1 MAFATW
7 MVIVGLLLIAM
18 AMSGSVLRRLPL
30 STSMLYVGVGLLIGE
45 GALGLVSFGLF
56 DEAVLLERAAEI
68 AVIVSLFSCGLKLK
82 LPIADP
88 QWWLSLRLAIVSMV
102 VTVLLIALA
111 ARYGIGLE
119 WGAAV
124 LLGAIL
130 APTDPVLA
138 SDVQVR
144 EPGDR
149 DRLRFALTSEAGLN
163 DGTAFPFVML
173 GLGLL
178 GLHEMGAGGWRWV
191 AVDVLWAVPSGL
203 LVGALLGYATGRA
216 ILFLRVRHRTAIG
229 LEEFLTMGLIA
240 LSYGLALLVK
250 GYGFLAVFAAA
261 YALQLTASGAGL
273 RRQLAE
279 AAPAARDD
287 ARDADTARDA
297 ARGDSGSGATRTMEP
312 SIDSQDPAV
321 HPEQA
326 PDHMTGQMLTFTEQL
341 ERIGEVALVIL
352 VGALLWQIDVPAH
365 VWWFVPL
372 LFFVIRP
379 VSVYLGLFDSA
390 TRRRQ
395 RALIAWFGIRGI
407 GSIYYLYYALNHG
420 VLNPAAELLVET
432 VLIVIACS
440 VVAHGVSV
448 TPLMGAYEL
457 RRKRGK
463 AAATG
468 ADAAVRR

>member
-45 GALGLVSFGLF
+45 GALGLVGFGLF
-56 DEAVLLERAAEI
+56 DQALFLERAAEI

-82 LPIADP
+82 LPLADRR
-88 QWWLSLRLAIVSMV
+88 WWLSVRLAVVSML

-111 ARYGIGLE
+111 GRYGIGLP

-178 GLHEMGAGGWRWV
+178 GLHEIGSGGWQWF
-191 AVDVLWAVPSGL
+191 AVDVLWAVPAGL
-203 LVGALLGYATGRA
+203 LVGAVLGVATGRT

-229 LEEFLTMGLIA
+229 LEEFLTLGLIA

-261 YALQLTASGAGL
+261 YALQLTASSAGI
-273 RRQLAE
+273 REALAE
-279 AAPAARDD
+279 AAPDHHEPDVARSRSDQD
-287 ARDADTARDA
+287 ATT
-297 ARGDSGSGATRTMEP
+297 SMEP
-312 SIDSQDPAV
+312 SIDSSDPSV

-326 PDHMTGQMLTFTEQL
+326 PGHMTAQVLTFTEQL
-341 ERIGEVALVIL
+341 ERIGEVALVIV

-379 VSVYLGLFDSA
+379 ISVYVGLFDSA
-390 TRRRQ
+390 TKRRQ

-420 VLNPAAELLVET
+420 LLNPAAEILVET
-432 VLIVIACS
+432 VLVVIACS
-440 VVAHGVSV
+440 VLAHGISV
-448 TPLMGAYEL
+448 TPLMAAYEK
-457 RRKRGK
+457 RRRRR
-463 AAATG
+463 AG
-468 ADAAVRR
+468 ADAGADVPFRR

>member
-1 MAFATW
+1 MTFALW

-30 STSMLYVGVGLLIGE
+30 STSMLYVGVGLLIGA
-45 GALGLVSFGLF
+45 GGLGLVDFGLF
-56 DEAVLLERAAEI
+56 EHGVLLERAAEI

-82 LPIADP
+82 LPLADP
-88 QWWLSLRLAIVSMV
+88 RWWLSVRLAVVSMI
-102 VTVLLIALA
+102 VTVALIAVTG
-111 ARYGIGLE
+111 RFGLDLS
-119 WGAAV
+119 WGAAI
-124 LLGAIL
+124 LLGAVL

-178 GLHEMGAGGWRWV
+178 GLHEIGTGGWRWF
-191 AVDVLWAVPSGL
+191 AIDVLWAVPAGL
-203 LVGALLGYATGRA
+203 GVGALLGVATGRA
-216 ILFLRVRHRTAIG
+216 ILFLRVRHRTAVG
-229 LEEFLTMGLIA
+229 LEEFLTLGLIA

-261 YALQLTASGAGL
+261 YALQLTASGDAL
-273 RRQLAE
+273 KAQLAV
-279 AAPAARDD
+279 AARDAPD
-287 ARDADTARDA
+287 RDAGRNRRDQ
-297 ARGDSGSGATRTMEP
+297 DATQSMEP
-312 SIDSQDPAV
+312 SIDSNDPAV

-326 PDHMTGQMLTFTEQL
+326 PEHMTGQVLTFTEQL
-341 ERIGEVALVIL
+341 ERIGEVGLVL
-352 VGALLWQIDVPAH
+352 VVGALLWQIDVPPH

-379 VSVYLGLFDSA
+379 ISVYAGLFDSA
-390 TRRRQ
+390 TGRRQ

-407 GSIYYLYYALNHG
+407 GSIYYLYYAVNHG
-420 VLNPAAELLVET
+420 LLNPAAELLVET

-448 TPLMGAYEL
+448 TPLMVAYE
-457 RRKRGK
+457 RRRRHE
-463 AAATG
+463 T
-468 ADAAVRR
+468 ADTAGRTRARASGRST

>member
-1 MAFATW
+1 MDFALW
-7 MVIVGLLLIAM
+7 MVIVGLLLMAM
-18 AMSGSVLRRLPL
+18 AMSGSVLQRLPL

-45 GALGLVSFGLF
+45 GGLGLVRFGLF
-56 DEAVLLERAAEI
+56 DHAVLLERAAEI

-82 LPIADP
+82 LPPGDAR
-88 QWWLSLRLAIVSMV
+88 WWLSVRLAVASMV

-111 ARYGIGLE
+111 GRYGVGLP
-119 WGAAV
+119 WGAAI
-124 LLGAIL
+124 LLGALL

-178 GLHEMGAGGWRWV
+178 GLHEIGTAGWKW
-191 AVDVLWAVPSGL
+191 AAIDVLWAGPAGL
-203 LVGALLGYATGRA
+203 VIGAVLGVATGHA
-216 ILFLRVRHRTAIG
+216 ILYLRVRHRTAIG
-229 LEEFLTMGLIA
+229 LEEFLTLGLIA
-240 LSYGLALLVK
+240 LAYGVALLAK
-250 GYGFLAVFAAA
+250 GYGFLAVFAAG
-261 YALQLTASGAGL
+261 YALQLTASGQKM
-273 RRQLAE
+273 RDSLA
-279 AAPAARDD
+279 AVAQ
-287 ARDADTARDA
+287 
-297 ARGDSGSGATRTMEP
+297 GGSATRSEDPTGPAMKNGPPVDPEH
-312 SIDSQDPAV
+312 PAV
-321 HPEQA
+321 HPEHA
-326 PDHMTGQMLTFTEQL
+326 PGHMTAQVLTFTEQL

-352 VGALLWQIDVPAH
+352 VGALLWQVDVPPH

-379 VSVYLGLFDSA
+379 IAVYAGLYDSA
-390 TRRRQ
+390 TKRRQ

-420 VLNPAAELLVET
+420 LTNPEAELLVET

-440 VVAHGVSV
+440 VIAHGISV
-448 TPLMGAYEL
+448 TPMMAAYD
-457 RRKRGK
+457 RRRQRDRETAK
-463 AAATG
+463 AASVARETT
-468 ADAAVRR
+468 RRRAR

>member
-7 MVIVGLLLIAM
+7 MVIVGLLLMGM
-18 AMSGSVLRRLPL
+18 AMSGAVLRRLPL

-45 GALGLVSFGLF
+45 GALGLVGFGLF
-56 DEAVLLERAAEI
+56 DQAVFLERAAEI
-68 AVIVSLFSCGLKLK
+68 AVIVSLFACGLKLK
-82 LPIADP
+82 LPLTDRR
-88 QWWLSLRLAIVSMV
+88 WWLSVRLAVVSML

-111 ARYGIGLE
+111 GRYGIGLE

-124 LLGAIL
+124 LLGAVL

-178 GLHEMGAGGWRWV
+178 GLHEIGAGGWKWF
-191 AVDVLWAVPSGL
+191 AVDVLWAVPAGL
-203 LVGALLGYATGRA
+203 VVGAVLGVATGRT
-216 ILFLRVRHRTAIG
+216 ILFLRVRHRTAVG
-229 LEEFLTMGLIA
+229 LEEFLTLGLIA
-240 LSYGLALLVK
+240 LSYGLALLLK

-261 YALQLTASGAGL
+261 YVLQLTASGEGL
-273 RRQLAE
+273 RRELAD
-279 AAPAARDD
+279 AAPLAHDEDVARRRTDQD
-287 ARDADTARDA
+287 ATQ
-297 ARGDSGSGATRTMEP
+297 SMEP

-326 PDHMTGQMLTFTEQL
+326 PAHMTGQVLTFTEQL
-341 ERIGEVALVIL
+341 ERIGEVALVIV
-352 VGALLWQIDVPAH
+352 VGALLWQIDVRPH

-379 VSVYLGLFDSA
+379 ISVYVGLFDSA
-390 TRRRQ
+390 TRRGQ

-407 GSIYYLYYALNHG
+407 GSIYYLYFALNHG
-420 VLNPAAELLVET
+420 LLNPAAEILVET
-432 VLIVIACS
+432 VLVVIACS
-440 VVAHGVSV
+440 VIAHGISV
-448 TPLMGAYEL
+448 TPLMKAYE
-457 RRKRGK
+457 RRHRRR
-463 AAATG
+463 AETASDARAT
-468 ADAAVRR
+468 ARR